1 MKVQVLREILEF
13 NNDLAA
19 KNRSGFDEKH
29 VFVLNIMSSPGA
41 GKTTFLERTL
51 KDEFLKDYRIG
62 IIVGD
67 IQTTLDAEKLEAYN
81 VQIVQINTGVPCHL
95 DGKMI
100 NNACKDLELDKID
113 ILFIENVGNLVCPA
127 EFRVGEHHKVVLL
140 SVCEGDDKPLKY
152 PLMFHESSLF
162 IITKIDMLPYTD
174 FDMEKVKQNALQI
187 NNRTDIINVSA
198 KTGEGIKEWADWVKA
213 RRKDVFGS

>member
-1 MKVQVLREILEF
+1 MKVQVLQDILEF
-13 NNDLAA
+13 NDDLAA
-19 KNRSGFDEKH
+19 KNRNTFDKKH

-67 IQTTLDAEKLEAYN
+67 IQTTLDGEKLEAYN

-152 PLMFHESSLF
+152 PLMFHESGLL
-162 IITKIDMLPYTD
+162 IITKVDMLPYTD
-174 FDMEKVKQNALQI
+174 FDLEKVKQNALQI
-187 NNRTDIINVSA
+187 NNRTDIIEVSA
-198 KTGEGIKEWADWVKA
+198 KTGDGIKEWADWVKV